1 MGEDEKDLERLT
13 LMIAGDDENIRIYMR
28 MAFKSVNFKIELDE
42 VTTRAEAMTALREKD
57 YDCVFVDTRLA
68 DDDGLSL
75 LRALVVA
82 ESDVPVVMMTG
93 ARDDLLAVDLLQAGA
108 TDYLPK
114 STISS
119 EVLERR
125 LRNVMRLAQVEGE
138 RKAALAGLEKT
149 RNRLQYL
156 IDNSP
161 AIIYSAVTSGDFKM
175 TYVSENI
182 YVTLGF
188 KPQEMVDDMD
198 FWIDHIHP
206 DDVQS
211 LLMGIPKLLV
221 EGGELTHEYRFQH
234 KEGHFLWM
242 HDTLHLV
249 QDEQGQALELLG
261 SMVDITARKE
271 MEEALRK
278 EKEEQQG
285 LIQELKKARSQ
296 LLQNEKMAAIGQ
308 LSAGVAHEINNPVG
322 YINSNLSSMERY
334 VENLVDLIQLY
345 QVAEETLQKSHPDLY
360 ALILE
365 MQERIDL
372 EFIKEDIYDL
382 VKESREGAKRVKDIV
397 QGLKEFSHVD
407 ESEWQWAD
415 LHKGLESTL
424 NIVHNEIKYK
434 ATVKKEFGV
443 LPQVEC
449 LASQLNQVFMNILVN
464 AAHAI
469 EEQGE
474 IILRTRHEGKEICVE
489 ISDTGKGIPEDEI
502 SRIFDPFFTSKPVG
516 VGTGLGLSLSYSI
529 VNKHNGRID
538 VESTLG
544 KGTCFKVWLPIKHD
558 EAA

>member
-1 MGEDEKDLERLT
+1 MKPQAPAEVIT
-13 LMIAGDDENIRIYMR
+13 AMR
-28 MAFKSVNFKIELDE
+28 DKHYDCLFVDHQIPEGGGLNL
-42 VTTRAEAMTALREKD
+42 LRE
-57 YDCVFVDTRLA
+57 
-68 DDDGLSL
+68 
-75 LRALVVA
+75 LVSSG
-82 ESDVPVVMMTG
+82 SDVPVIMMTEV
-93 ARDDLLAVDLLQAGA
+93 RDEELAVELLQAGA
-108 TDYLPK
+108 TDSLPK
-114 STISS
+114 STLSAEI
-119 EVLERR
+119 LERR
-125 LRNVMRLAQVEGE
+125 LRNVMRFAQVEGE
-138 RKAALAGLEKT
+138 RKAALVRLEKT

-175 TYVSENI
+175 SYVSENI
-182 YVTLGF
+182 YSTLGF
-188 KPQEMVDDMD
+188 KPQEMIDDMD

-211 LLMGIPKLLV
+211 LLMGIPKLLL

-249 QDEQGQALELLG
+249 QDEQGEALELLG

-271 MEEALRK
+271 MEEALRQ

-285 LIQELKKARSQ
+285 LIQELKKARNQ
-296 LLQNEKMAAIGQ
+296 VLQNEKMAAIGQ

-334 VENLVDLIQLY
+334 VHHLVDLTQLY
-345 QVAEETLQKSHPDLY
+345 QVAEETLKIQHPDLY
-360 ALILE
+360 DLIRE
-365 MQERIDL
+365 MRERIDL

-469 EEQGE
+469 EDQGE
-474 IILRTRHEGKEICVE
+474 ITLRTRQEGEAVCIE
-489 ISDTGKGIPEDEI
+489 ISDTGKGIPEDEL

-516 VGTGLGLSLSYSI
+516 VGTGLAS
-529 VNKHNGRID
+529 
-538 VESTLG
+538 
-544 KGTCFKVWLPIKHD
+544 
-558 EAA
+558 